1 MSVSQSI
8 ACTLVSEL
16 SDTAHFQVSLG
27 GKKGKGGGGGGRVRC
42 IGMEENA
49 NRRWCSTY

>member
-8 ACTLVSEL
+8 ACTLVSEI

-27 GKKGKGGGGGGRVRC
+27 RRVKGGGEFVV
-42 IGMEENA
+42 
-49 NRRWCSTY
+49 